1 MRRFIITATILTTLF
16 VGALLFVNPVQA
28 DEKLT
33 PDQLTK
39 IKSNCTTIK
48 TSVSQLH
55 SSDALLRV
63 NRGQLYVSM
72 ANNLMDNFNS
82 RLASN
87 GLDNKAMT
95 TVTASYRTAFDKF
108 FNDYIAY
115 EQKLSDALRIDCQSN
130 PQEFHD
136 ALLAARELRFTVH
149 DDVQKLH
156 RSIDDYRTSLG
167 DFLLAFERISR

>member
-1 MRRFIITATILTTLF
+1 MRRFIIAVTLVATLF
-16 VGALLFVNPVQA
+16 VGALLFTHSVQA
-28 DEKLT
+28 AEKLT

-48 TSVSQLH
+48 ASMSQLH

-82 RLASN
+82 RLSSN

-95 TVTASYRTAFDKF
+95 TVTASYRSAFDKF
-108 FNDYIAY
+108 FNDYIVY

-136 ALLAARELRFTVH
+136 AVQAARELRFTVH
-149 DDVQKLH
+149 NDVQKLH
-156 RSIDDYRTSLG
+156 RAIDDYRTSVG
-167 DFLLAFERISR
+167 DFLLTFERISR